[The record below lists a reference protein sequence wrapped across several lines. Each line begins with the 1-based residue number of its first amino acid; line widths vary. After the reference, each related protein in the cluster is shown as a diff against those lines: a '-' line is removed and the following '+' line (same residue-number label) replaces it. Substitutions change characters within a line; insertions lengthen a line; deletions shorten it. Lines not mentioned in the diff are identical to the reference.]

1 MSRKEYHHYYHG
13 KNDSGGDNNNN
24 NNNGLGILALVF
36 LFIIGLIFSIVVWV
50 WNLVVTYWFIAIPVG
65 LFILYCVG
73 KYSDENDSS

>member
-24 NNNGLGILALVF
+24 NGLGILALVF
-36 LFIIGLIFSIVVWV
+36 LFIIGLIFSVVVWI

-73 KYSDENDSS
+73 KYSDENDSN

>member
-24 NNNGLGILALVF
+24 NNGLGILALVF
-36 LFIIGLIFSIVVWV
+36 LFIIGLIFSVVVWI

-73 KYSDENDSS
+73 KYSDEDDSN

>member
-24 NNNGLGILALVF
+24 NGLGILALVF
-36 LFIIGLIFSIVVWV
+36 LFIIGLIFSVVVWI

-73 KYSDENDSS
+73 KNSDDEE